1 MKPPNWYKHTGG
13 SETKEDTNKMRPK
26 SSWTNKKLA
35 QHTMHLCTKRGL
47 PTPNLSKNP
56 WYHWKKVSVV
66 GWSSWW
72 NQMNMGDA
80 NEDEDEANADADAD
94 DGADVA
100 TAPPPRRCGPSPK
113 KSGTPMRRSLKLL
126 QKGYFS
132 VRDWYSIL
140 TLWKEKHHRSSDNV
154 EVLVNFKIH
163 PNFFE
168 YWFLDSFASKPLHAI
183 SSKQYVAFAEPIVGF

>member
-94 DGADVA
+94 DGAYVA
-100 TAPPPRRCGPSPK
+100 TAPPPPEDVAPAPKNQAHQCVGASSFYRRDISAFVIDILNWLCGK
-113 KSGTPMRRSLKLL
+113 RNITGALTMWR
-126 QKGYFS
+126 F
-132 VRDWYSIL
+132 WSIL
-140 TLWKEKHHRSSDNV
+140 KYTQISLSIDSLIPLQANRFMLFLRSNMWLSQNQ
-154 EVLVNFKIH
+154 
-163 PNFFE
+163 
-168 YWFLDSFASKPLHAI
+168 S
-183 SSKQYVAFAEPIVGF
+183 